1 MARFAA
7 TTSEEPGGVR
17 VALAGDCDL
26 AVRDELIA
34 TLLAAVDR
42 STAVVVDLGA
52 VDFLDSSGVH
62 GLVAAHRAAAER
74 GGRLYLENPSGS
86 VAAVLD
92 LTGVA
97 ALLARDA
104 TGKAAGTHNGA
115 APPGDVPGHGEGP
128 HHGDRAGE

>member
-34 TLLAAVDR
+34 TLLAAVGR
-42 STAVVVDLGA
+42 STAVVVDLAA

-62 GLVAAHRAAAER
+62 GLIAAHRAAAER

-92 LTGVA
+92 LTGVG
-97 ALLARDA
+97 ALLARDS
-104 TGKAAGTHNGA
+104 AGRMGEAHNGVA
-115 APPGDVPGHGEGP
+115 SPDDPRR
-128 HHGDRAGE
+128 GDRAGE